1 VGTYEEYATLNY
13 SLLGLAA
20 ERATGRSFATLLR
33 EKIFLP
39 LGMKHTMVEGSSSI
53 ENALMRMPSLARIP
67 GYKISFTA
75 ALSYDAPRYWQ
86 NTPAG

>member
-1 VGTYEEYATLNY
+1 IQNLLFHNSGISGDTLDLLQPNNNPNALSQLPELLKDVPLAYPVGTYEEYATLNY

-39 LGMKHTMVEGSSSI
+39 LGM
-53 ENALMRMPSLARIP
+53 
-67 GYKISFTA
+67 
-75 ALSYDAPRYWQ
+75 
-86 NTPAG
+86 